1 MDGGGERDE
10 REKMKKESKK
20 REPKRKRR
28 INFNDLHINQMEPTI
43 TYTNSIQS
51 ENIPQGLC
59 FI

>member
-28 INFNDLHINQMEPTI
+28 INFNDLHIN
-43 TYTNSIQS
+43 
-51 ENIPQGLC
+51 
-59 FI
+59 